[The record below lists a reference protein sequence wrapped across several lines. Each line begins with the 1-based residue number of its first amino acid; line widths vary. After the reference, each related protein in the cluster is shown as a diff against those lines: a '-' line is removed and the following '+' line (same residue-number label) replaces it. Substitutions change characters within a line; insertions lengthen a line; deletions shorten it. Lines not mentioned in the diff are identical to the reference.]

1 MPFDPRIVDQN
12 VNLAALLLNGGKA
25 GGDGLVESTSMG
37 KIETGS
43 PSLATRS
50 HNSGARA
57 GVRMVA

>member
-1 MPFDPRIVDQN
+1 
-12 VNLAALLLNGGKA
+12 
-25 GGDGLVESTSMG
+25 LVESTSMG